1 MIMRL
6 ARLLP
11 LSVVLLL
18 VSCFSAEAQQPPVLI
33 HEDEQAVD
41 AGAPDGSAQRERIDA
56 RLLANTDD
64 KEPPSPEQIGALD
77 EISRRVDGRVRAD
90 FNPLNGTLRLLFA
103 RGSFLSEPSLDPPR
117 AVARDFLLDQAD
129 LFALSPEF
137 ASGLIES
144 RVFKNENNGITHVQY
159 EQQYEGLKV
168 FQSTVRIAVTAE
180 GRVLTVTAD
189 YYPEL
194 SLPSTAPALSKEE
207 AMEAAFGEVGPPL
220 DLPPLESDPG
230 PLTASVR
237 DLYVPTAELVVF
249 PLPHKSAALAWRVG
263 VPQFVNLWDVVVDAN
278 SGAVL
283 YVDNLT
289 KDDAEGQVFLE
300 HPDAG
305 AQVTEPFVGPL
316 PSPRDAWVGANSV
329 IPTCATCTS
338 GNNVTAVSD
347 RNGDDYVSLPS
358 NPDAHFNFGF
368 ANSWA
373 LTGNPDADELTSITN
388 LFYLNNVAHDH
399 FYQLGFTE
407 AAGNFQDD
415 NFGAGG
421 VDEDED
427 PVVAYTYWGYDDCPL
442 APPPDACRNNAF
454 FMTRLD
460 GLTSFMVMFLF
471 TSPRRD
477 PSFDGDV
484 VIHEYSHGVSTRLV
498 GVGQLSGTQS
508 GAMGE
513 GWSDYFPISLYNDPV
528 AGEYVTGNAS
538 TGIRRYAYDNSPLTY
553 GDLCTGP
560 YDCEVHDDGEIWAVA
575 LWDLRA
581 FYVSQLGLAAGQE
594 AADELV
600 VEGLMLTPTSP
611 SMLDGRDA
619 ILQAELAAGGVD
631 QCGVWQ
637 VFADRGMGYS
647 ATSAGDTGVVTEAFD
662 LPAACDSDGD
672 DVWDGADNCPD
683 DYNPGQEDNESDG
696 IGDVC
701 DDDDDNDTVLDVDDD
716 DPFDQYVCQDVD
728 TDTCDDCTVTGGP
741 PDTAN
746 DGPDNEPD
754 GLCDAGDPDDD
765 NDLMLDTYEDAYAC
779 LDPLLAD
786 GMENPDGDELRN
798 YPEMIVATDPCVD
811 NPELTDDT
819 DGDGGSD
826 GRERYIGTDRLDDCT
841 NDGSPEERGTHDAW
855 HFDINIDTWSNILD
869 VLLYKGQLQA
879 QYPEP
884 EYNSRLDF
892 NADGWVDILDILLYK
907 GDLQIQCTNP

>member
-11 LSVVLLL
+11 LFVVLLI
-18 VSCFSAEAQQPPVLI
+18 VSCFSAQAQQPPVLT

-41 AGAPDGSAQRERIDA
+41 AGTPGGSAQRERIDA

-64 KEPPSPEQIGALD
+64 EEPPSPDQLGALG

-117 AVARDFLLDQAD
+117 AVAGDFLLDQAD

-137 ASGLIES
+137 VSGLVES

-159 EQQYEGLKV
+159 EQRYEGLKV

-180 GRVLTVTAD
+180 GRVLTVAGD

-194 SLPSTAPALSKEE
+194 SLPSTVPALSKEE
-207 AMEAAFGEVGPPL
+207 AMDAAFGEVGPPL

-263 VPQFVNLWDVVVDAN
+263 VPQFVDFWDVVVDAN

-283 YVDNLT
+283 YVANLT

-305 AQVTEPFVGPL
+305 AQVTVPFVGPL

-347 RNGDDYVSLPS
+347 RNGDDYVFLPT

-373 LTGNPDADELTSITN
+373 LTGNPDADEATSITN

-421 VDEDED
+421 ADED
-427 PVVAYTYWGYDDCPL
+427 PVVAYTYYGYDFCPL
-442 APPPDACRNNAF
+442 APPLDACRNNAF
-454 FMTRLD
+454 FVTQLD

-528 AGEYVTGNAS
+528 AGEYVTGNTS
-538 TGIRRYAYDNSPLTY
+538 TGVRRYAYDNSPLTY
-553 GDLCTGP
+553 GDLCTGS
-560 YDCEVHDDGEIWAVA
+560 YGCEVHDDGEIWAVA
-575 LWDLRA
+575 LWDLRQ

-600 VEGLMLTPTSP
+600 VEGLMLTPPSP

-619 ILQAELAAGGVD
+619 ILQAELAAGGVN
-631 QCGVWQ
+631 QCDVWQ

-647 ATSAGDTGVVTEAFD
+647 ATSVGDTGVVTEAFD
-662 LPAACDSDGD
+662 LPVACDSDGD
-672 DVWDGADNCPD
+672 GVPNDVDNCPETYD
-683 DYNPGQEDNESDG
+683 TGNGDNDGDG
-696 IGDVC
+696 IPGTQPPGGATWGGDVC
-701 DDDDDNDTVLDVDDD
+701 DDDDDDDVM
-716 DPFDQYVCQDVD
+716 P
-728 TDTCDDCTVTGGP
+728 
-741 PDTAN
+741 
-746 DGPDNEPD
+746 
-754 GLCDAGDPDDD
+754 
-765 NDLMLDTYEDAYAC
+765 DTYEGAHAC

-798 YPEMIVATDPCVD
+798 YPEMVVATDPCVA
-811 NPELTDDT
+811 NPELADDT
-819 DGDGGSD
+819 DEDGDSD
-826 GRERYIGTDRLDDCT
+826 GRESYVGTDPLDDCT
-841 NDGSPEERGTHDAW
+841 NDGTPQARGTHDAW
-855 HFDINIDTWSNILD
+855 LFDINIDSWSNILD
-869 VLLYKGQLQA
+869 VLLYKGHIQIE
-879 QYPEP
+879 YSEP
-884 EYNSRLDF
+884 GYDPRLDF
-892 NADGWVDILDILLYK
+892 NADGWVNVLDVLLYK
-907 GDLQIQCTNP
+907 GNIQIQCTNP